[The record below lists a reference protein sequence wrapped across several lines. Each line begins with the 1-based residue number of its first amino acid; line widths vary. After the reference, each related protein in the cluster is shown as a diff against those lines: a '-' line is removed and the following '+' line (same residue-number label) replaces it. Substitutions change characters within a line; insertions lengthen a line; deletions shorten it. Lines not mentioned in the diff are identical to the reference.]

1 MKIWDI
7 VKSEFE
13 NQKNVNSNIEE
24 GWREMALGGAM
35 ALSSL
40 GAKASEKPLKPAS
53 DKIEYISSADA
64 VNPSIIIKFKKEY
77 VSMLAKRGQ
86 IFDRFDRNY
95 QNTIQY
101 ISNLD
106 VQTINDKIYVVDDRN
121 KRTLIRSTGE
131 DVNQQIYKI
140 FGDYIVDYLRKNNED
155 KVGKSI
161 YQEIQNEFSQ
171 FLQK

>member
-7 VKSEFE
+7 VKSDFE
-13 NQKNVNSNIEE
+13 NQKNANSNIDE

-40 GAKASEKPLKPAS
+40 GAKASEKPVNPEPN
-53 DKIEYISSADA
+53 KIEYISTADA
-64 VNPSIIIKFKKEY
+64 VNPNVINNFKKEY

-101 ISNLD
+101 IANLD
-106 VQTINDKIYVVDDRN
+106 VQTINDKIYVIDDRN
-121 KRTLIRSTGE
+121 KRTLIRSTDGNI
-131 DVNQQIYKI
+131 NQEIYKM
-140 FGDYIVDYLRKNNED
+140 FGDYIVNFLRKNNED
-155 KVGKSI
+155 KVSKSL
-161 YQEIQNEFSQ
+161 YQEIQSEFSQ